1 MAGCNNSSNK
11 NFSKCYRQDNAES
24 INIVGVYPSN
34 KIENV
39 LNCYGNGDMW
49 VEFFIPEIVEIPS
62 QKPDIETISEVHS
75 CIEIISQRVIKTPTV
90 AGYTPTNGNFI
101 SGEEI
106 PSSECTHLTG
116 RKLVIEGLLKQ
127 KIIYTAAVDE
137 QSLHSASFAIPFSA
151 FIIVPA
157 DTPLSQ
163 KFRITPYI
171 EDIFA
176 YSMSERN
183 VFKNTTIFIKADK
196 MC

>member
-1 MAGCNNSSNK
+1 MEGCNNQATK
-11 NFSKCYRQDNAES
+11 NLSKCYNPTNAEN
-24 INIVGVYPSN
+24 INVVGVYPRN
-34 KIENV
+34 KIENA
-39 LNCYGNGDMW
+39 LNCYGNGLMW

-75 CIEIISQRVIKTPTV
+75 CIEIISQRVIRTPTV
-90 AGYTPTNGNFI
+90 QGYTPTNGTP
-101 SGEEI
+101 I
-106 PSSECTHLTG
+106 PGNQVPNSECTHLTG
-116 RKLVIEGLLKQ
+116 KKLVIEGLLKQ
-127 KIIYTAAVDE
+127 KVIYTAAVAE
-137 QSLHSASFAIPFSA
+137 QSIHSASFVIPFSA

-163 KFRITPYI
+163 QFRITPYI

-176 YSMSERN
+176 YSVSERN